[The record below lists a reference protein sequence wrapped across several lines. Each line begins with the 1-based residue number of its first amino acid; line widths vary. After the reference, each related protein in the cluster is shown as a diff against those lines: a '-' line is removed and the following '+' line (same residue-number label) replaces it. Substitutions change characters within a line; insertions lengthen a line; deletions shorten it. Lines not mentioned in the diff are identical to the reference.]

1 MVRFSMRGAGAPAHA
16 LLLQQLGAAQ
26 RDGATTT
33 PMCAVRHAVT
43 RGVPDRRRSVME
55 RRQHGP
61 VNRSNPDAPLDQALD
76 RLIAGGCADL
86 VFHFQPIVDSRAACI
101 VGFEALTRGP
111 ADSPLHSP
119 LVLFEVA
126 ARCGR
131 LVELERQVVRRVIA
145 RRLELALNGR
155 LFINVSTDTV
165 LSAADAGGSADLV
178 REFTGAGVPAA
189 AIVIEITET
198 RPTTDPVRL
207 HEAVRVLRSSGLV
220 IAIDDLGA
228 GFSSLR
234 RWVDLRPD
242 YVKIDRHFVDGV
254 AFDPVKQQFM
264 RSIMEM
270 ARTSG
275 STVVAEGIELEEDL
289 RVLHGIGISTYQG
302 YLLARPN
309 PQPRNSLHPEVE
321 RRLAGLSQPGS
332 GPAQRADFSAARLAL
347 PGPTVT
353 AAATCLE
360 VLEMFRR
367 DERLRSLPVLD
378 GDQRPI
384 GVLRSMHVA
393 KRATQSYFIELF
405 GHGSCVQ
412 LMDPHALVFDA
423 ATSLHGM
430 SQAVTGVD
438 DHLLIDGFIVTSN
451 GRYAGCGR
459 VTDLLR
465 AVSDQEVAAA
475 RHANPLTDLP
485 GNVAIDHHLES
496 LLRQRTSFV
505 VAYWD
510 LSDFKAYNDVYGYRR
525 GDDMIRLS
533 ARLIVDAVAE
543 QGDFAGHIGGD
554 DFVTVMQSSDWES
567 RIASACLRFD
577 GEVARLVSDEHLAAG
592 GYETLGRQGQR
603 LFHALPRLAVGVL
616 RVAPGRFDD
625 VHQLSAALA
634 EPKRQAK
641 QHRVGSGYFVERR
654 AGAAPADRLAPVAA
668 EPDALAWVP
677 ASAQQTM
684 PD

>member
-1 MVRFSMRGAGAPAHA
+1 
-16 LLLQQLGAAQ
+16 
-26 RDGATTT
+26 
-33 PMCAVRHAVT
+33 
-43 RGVPDRRRSVME
+43 ME
-55 RRQHGP
+55 CRQHGP
-61 VNRSNPDAPLDQALD
+61 VNESIPLPLEQALD
-76 RLIAGGCADL
+76 RLIAGGCTEL
-86 VFHFQPIVDSRAACI
+86 SFHFQPIVDSAAARI

-126 ARCGR
+126 ARGGR
-131 LVELERQVVRRVIA
+131 LVELERVLVRRVIA
-145 RRLELALNGR
+145 RHLELGLVGK
-155 LFINVSTDTV
+155 LFVNVSTDTV
-165 LSAADAGGSADLV
+165 LSAADRHADLAQ
-178 REFTGAGVPAA
+178 EFADSGLPASQ
-189 AIVIEITET
+189 IVIEITET
-198 RPTTDPVRL
+198 RPATDPARL
-207 HEAVRVLRSSGLV
+207 YEAVRVLRSFGLV

-254 AFDPVKQQFM
+254 AFDPVKQQFV

-275 STVVAEGIELEEDL
+275 SIVVAEGIEIEEDL
-289 RVLHGIGISTYQG
+289 RVLHGIGVTVCQG

-309 PQPRNSLHPEVE
+309 PHPRNSLHPDAE
-321 RRLAGLSQPGS
+321 RRLAGLAHPGAAA
-332 GPAQRADFSAARLAL
+332 PQRADFSAARLAL

-353 AAATCLE
+353 AAATCME
-360 VLEMFRR
+360 VLEKFRL
-367 DERLRSLPVLD
+367 DERLRSMPVLD
-378 GDQRPI
+378 DGLRPI

-393 KRATQSYFIELF
+393 KRATQRYFIEVF
-405 GHGSCVQ
+405 GNASCLE
-412 LMDPHALVFDA
+412 LMDPHALVFDE

-451 GRYAGCGR
+451 GRYAGSGR
-459 VTDLLR
+459 VTDLLK

-485 GNVAIDHHLES
+485 GNVPIDRHLES
-496 LLRQRTSFV
+496 LLRQRSAFI

-525 GDDMIRLS
+525 GDDMIRLT
-533 ARLIVDAVAE
+533 ARLIVDAVVE
-543 QGDFAGHIGGD
+543 GGDFAGHIGGD
-554 DFVTVMQSSDWES
+554 DFVTVMQAGDWES
-567 RIASACLRFD
+567 RIAAACLRFD
-577 GEVARLVSDEHLAAG
+577 REVVHLLSDEHLAAG
-592 GYETLGRQGQR
+592 GYETMGRQGQR

-616 RVAPGRFDD
+616 RVAPGQFDD

-641 QHRVGSGYFVERR
+641 RDRACSGYLVVRGGGGPPAPDVQPGPAR
-654 AGAAPADRLAPVAA
+654 PAAAPAAQPV
-668 EPDALAWVP
+668 VG
-677 ASAQQTM
+677 
-684 PD
+684 